1 MELARFKPA
10 VPKYG
15 LMAMAGLLWTT
26 VGLGLCRLGY
36 KWMGLLPGTRAISFG
51 LAGLLLALIAYRF
64 SFSGI
69 AAKNIDRLC
78 RLPDKGCLFAFQ
90 AWRSYLIIGLMIGL
104 GLVLR
109 HSRIPK
115 TYLAIVYF
123 AVGGA
128 LILASFHYYVYI
140 WRLIMLKK
148 TCGPD

>member
-1 MELARFKPA
+1 MELARLKPA
-10 VPKYG
+10 VPKYS

-26 VGLGLCRLGY
+26 AGLGLCRLGY
-36 KWMGLLPGTRAISFG
+36 KWLSLLPGTRAVPFCM
-51 LAGLLLALIAYRF
+51 AGVLLALIAYRC

-69 AAKNIDRLC
+69 AAKNIERLC
-78 RLPDKGCLFAFQ
+78 RLPSKGCLFAFQ

-109 HSRIPK
+109 HSQIPK

-128 LILASFHYYVYI
+128 LILASFHYYKYLYRILVD
-140 WRLIMLKK
+140 RRP
-148 TCGPD
+148 GRPA

>member
-10 VPKYG
+10 VSKYS

-36 KWMGLLPGTRAISFG
+36 KWVILLPGTRAASFG
-51 LAGLLLALIAYRF
+51 MAGVLLALIAYRY

-69 AAKNIDRLC
+69 AAKNIERLC
-78 RLPDKGCLFAFQ
+78 RLPAKGCLFAFQ

-104 GLVLR
+104 GFVLR
-109 HSRIPK
+109 HSQIPK

-128 LILASFHYYVYI
+128 LILASFHYYACL
-140 WRLIMLKK
+140 WRTMVLKT
-148 TCGPD
+148 TCGPE

>member
-10 VPKYG
+10 VSKYG

-36 KWMGLLPGTRAISFG
+36 KWVSLLPGTRAMSCG
-51 LAGLLLALIAYRF
+51 GAGIFLALVAYRF
-64 SFSGI
+64 SFCKI
-69 AAKNIDRLC
+69 AVKNIARLC

-109 HSRIPK
+109 HSQIPK
-115 TYLAIVYF
+115 IYLAIVYF

-128 LILASFHYYVYI
+128 LILASFHYYACL
-140 WRLIMLKK
+140 WRMKVLKES
-148 TCGPD
+148 CGPN

>member
-10 VPKYG
+10 VPKYS

-36 KWMGLLPGTRAISFG
+36 KWVSLLPDTRALSFG
-51 LAGLLLALIAYRF
+51 MAGMFLALVAYRF
-64 SFSGI
+64 SFSRI
-69 AAKNIDRLC
+69 AVKNIERLC
-78 RLPDKGCLFAFQ
+78 RLPSKGCLFAFQ
-90 AWRSYLIIGLMIGL
+90 AWRSYLIIGFMIGL

-115 TYLAIVYF
+115 AYLAIVYF

-128 LILASFHYYVYI
+128 LILSSFRYYVFL
-140 WRLIMLKK
+140 WRTMVRKT

>member
-1 MELARFKPA
+1 MELTRFKPA
-10 VPKYG
+10 VSKYC

-26 VGLGLCRLGY
+26 VGLGLCRLGF
-36 KWMGLLPGTRAISFG
+36 KWVSVLPGTRAIFFG
-51 LAGLLLALIAYRF
+51 MAGVFLALIAYRF

-69 AAKNIDRLC
+69 AAKNIERLS
-78 RLPDKGCLFAFQ
+78 RLPTKGCLFAFQ
-90 AWRSYLIIGLMIGL
+90 AWKSYLIIGLMIGL

-128 LILASFHYYVYI
+128 LILASFHYYACL
-140 WRLIMLKK
+140 WRTMVLKD

>member
-1 MELARFKPA
+1 MELAKFKPA
-10 VPKYG
+10 VPKYI

-36 KWMGLLPGTRAISFG
+36 KWVSLLPGTRAVSFG
-51 LAGLLLALIAYRF
+51 LAGMILALIAYRF
-64 SFSGI
+64 GFSGI
-69 AAKNIDRLC
+69 AAKNIERLC
-78 RLPDKGCLFAFQ
+78 LLPSKGCLFAFQ

-109 HSRIPK
+109 HSQIPK

-128 LILASFHYYVYI
+128 LILASFRYYACL
-140 WRLIMLKK
+140 WRTMVLKA
-148 TCGPD
+148 TCWPD

>member
-26 VGLGLCRLGY
+26 VGLGLCRLAY
-36 KWMGLLPGTRAISFG
+36 KWVVLLPVARAISFG
-51 LAGLLLALIAYRF
+51 VAGMFLALIAYRF

-109 HSRIPK
+109 HSQIPK

-128 LILASFHYYVYI
+128 LILASFHYYACL
-140 WRLIMLKK
+140 WRTMVLKE
-148 TCGPD
+148 TCRPD